1 MNEAEIINFIFN
13 EIENQNTNIN
23 SISEISGVSWTCINS
38 WKRLGNARRINPKV
52 KNITR
57 VLNALG
63 YKLIIKRI
71 DND

>member
-1 MNEAEIINFIFN
+1 MNEAESMINFIFN

-38 WKRLGNARRINPKV
+38 WKRSGNSRRINPKV
-52 KNITR
+52 KNMIK

-63 YKLIIKRI
+63 YELIIKKI
-71 DND
+71 E